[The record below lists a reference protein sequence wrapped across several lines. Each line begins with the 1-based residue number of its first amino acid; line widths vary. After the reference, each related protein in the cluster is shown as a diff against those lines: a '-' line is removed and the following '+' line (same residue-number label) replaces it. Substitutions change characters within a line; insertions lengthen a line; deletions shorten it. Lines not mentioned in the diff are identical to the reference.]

1 MADNLIFPIGFDLD
15 KAVEQAKGDWPS
27 IQKKMETML
36 SSKPMRIPI
45 SIEPTKEVVD
55 AEGNLIAATG
65 SIKAMRMEM
74 NSLIKRWNELSQ
86 AQRLTTDSNGKFI
99 GEAGQIVSRFAELT
113 TASRTYARTLSE
125 LQSAADK
132 AVEQQKRA
140 EEKSYAEWS
149 KINEQVDYD
158 RNKRAQQERIRLAK
172 EESLVKATADREYL
186 AWWNSALKAQDA
198 EEKRYQNWLSLK
210 EKEVQ
215 KAEAAEAKKRASYEA
230 SLSAQRKAAHEE
242 SLAAFKIAQALK
254 SQETSLD
261 NINAKLQ
268 IYQQRINGQEIS
280 SSEWN
285 KSSIEIRRLS
295 EELAKANQ
303 QMSDFQQKS
312 FKGLSDTLTTD
323 KVQQLTRYREE
334 LAKLDAEFNKLN
346 QSGAAYNAN
355 GTLTSDA
362 NNVLKKRQEIVKNIN
377 QMLITASDAQVQ
389 REKEINRIIE
399 QRKAK
404 AEAIAAKRK
413 EEQAAIQANI
423 ARLKEERRILNQQ
436 ESSIANITAKL
447 QIYQRRLQTEK
458 LGSQEFLKTANEVE
472 RLTLKLERAKQQVDA
487 VTGRIVSG
495 AKRQEDAYKSVNKEL
510 TNHTS
515 YLQRLG
521 QIMAAYWSVR
531 QVFNFLSG
539 VREVTAEFELQRISL
554 GAIIQDQTRANALFS
569 EIKSF
574 ALKSPVKIL
583 DLTKYTK
590 QLAAYR
596 IETEDL
602 FETTKKLTDVSVG
615 LGVAMD
621 RVILA
626 YGQTRATGYLRAS
639 EIRQFTEM
647 GVPIVEELAAKLSK
661 MNGELVTAAQ
671 VMDMV
676 SKRGISFELV
686 KEVFDDMTS
695 AGGMFYNMQEKQ
707 GNSLFGMWAKLG
719 DAASVMYDQ
728 IGNTEWVNE
737 NMKTAIQLLT
747 EFMRNWKAIGA
758 TMTTEAIGA
767 GAFLLGKKAISKGT
781 EIEESKVAAASLR
794 RANAQARL
802 NEQLAIGTQADIAAA
817 KAALQKAQAD
827 ESAAIAASKNVG
839 MVSKL
844 KTGFAALGKSLM
856 TGLGIGLVIALVSSL
871 VFKLMDAIV
880 NANRLKKELDGITAE
895 GSTTVSRLVTNFES
909 LANKAVKAAD
919 GSKEQRDAL
928 SELHRTYKNIIP
940 TQELTIEKLREMR
953 GEYTNLTI
961 AIREYVREQQL
972 QKGLDA
978 IADKYTKEII
988 DAENQLKK
996 NLKDTRFKAKGGSY
1010 FALDESQIDRVI
1022 QLFKQLVTEGKSAQE
1037 ALKTAFEF
1045 EGINDLVDSYDKIAN
1060 DLGLIKKYQT
1070 KTLSGTLSK
1079 GFSVSTLWV
1088 DEGVQGLT
1096 KSLLEQTKA
1105 IEDFKKQM
1113 DDNIAPLGRFKENL
1127 DEARKSVEEYTYA
1140 TKEGT
1145 IGYDIETA
1153 KMQIDAYLNAMQKSL
1168 SQAGLKIDLSKY
1180 ITIDAEGIKN
1190 FDFEAFD
1197 KVLSGINS
1205 QYKVPLIN
1213 LSKEVKKIYDGFIPT
1228 DAVAKQIRA
1237 RFFEIAG
1244 SMGESGDM
1252 MRRYLWKGEGDLKE
1266 HIKNLNESITDYEAE
1281 IYRMNVA
1288 ISKGGLLGMIAQTM
1302 YGGKIEEYTKLVDA
1316 LKQLMDME
1324 QSYVKVETNKS
1335 STGTKSDPRLGIL
1348 QEMVSTLKQINKE
1361 YEDLAKKEGDT
1372 KALEDTKKVYAN
1384 TLKSMQELAQK
1395 YNLNMPTF
1403 SVPTDTASLT
1413 KYLNSIKNVME
1424 KLPKSDK
1431 NVLSLQVDIEK
1442 LNIDEQQKNIEEEL
1456 KKLSAQVSRTKTA
1469 KEFYDNILGIT
1480 KDADLAINVTTSI
1493 YGDAGTDIKKRMAD
1507 YVTKLFDSIDIQ
1519 VPVDIITKQGDID
1532 YTALEKFA
1540 IENKKIL
1547 GDSYKELISIAQSG
1561 QKDIAKVFEGYM
1573 KDLEVAKTFADKR
1586 IELARDTAK
1595 KIADIEKSTLSKS
1608 EKESLISGYNER
1620 ESREAAKLE
1629 YEAFKDTP
1637 LYTQMFEDLE
1647 NASTSTLEMMKK
1659 ELQSLQGV
1667 WGTALDPTQLKEI
1680 QSRMNEIDGQLR
1692 SRNPFK
1698 TLVASVKA
1706 YKETLKGYTVE
1717 GAEDI
1722 VGQAAE
1728 KYQAAKIKGGK
1739 EAQAA
1744 EKTLKIEQRRLKIV
1758 KTLTDVKGKQLKGQ
1772 EALNKAMQAA
1782 SDNEAD
1788 AYVKLNEALAEEK
1801 KAIESGSKDE
1811 ISKARTKVEAAR
1823 EEYNLAVETS
1833 KLVQQQSKSY
1843 KTLTDNLVS
1852 AGKTISEIGGGIAD
1866 IGQSIAGLMEAFGA
1880 AEEDTQYINDMSNAL
1895 NDILGGAGKILQSFQ
1910 KGDIVGTITNA
1921 ITAPINM
1928 VKGFV
1933 NLFSAGRVRKANK
1946 EIKRQHELLEQMQ
1959 YTYSRLESVAD
1970 KLFGTDYLNNYNQ
1983 QIKNLQAQQTAYLK
1997 QAEAERSK
2005 GKKADKEKIKDYEN
2019 QARETADK
2027 IKEIQ
2032 DDLVSRFTGSSRTDV
2047 ARQMAQSWIDAR
2059 ASMSNTFNAIKG
2071 DYQNLIKNMIV
2082 EGSAARVIENAL
2094 TPVWNSMQQM
2104 LDNNNV
2110 QGAIDSLINGM
2121 DSALS
2126 SANNSM
2132 EILWKALE
2140 ARGYDMKQLVS
2151 DTDSEY
2157 TGIAKTISGATS
2169 EEINNVAAIGNTL
2182 MYYVSPIP
2190 RMDENL
2196 AAIRRLMESGSGQY
2210 IAPKVTGWT
2219 DWQQQAMDNYNA
2231 IAKNT
2236 ADTIVECRRSA
2247 EACEKIASQFS
2258 RIIRING
2265 RTAGINTFINN

>member
-45 SIEPTKEVVD
+45 TIEPTKEVVD

-158 RNKRAQQERIRLAK
+158 RNKRAQQERMRLAK
-172 EESLVKATADREYL
+172 EEAVVKATADREYI

-210 EKEVQ
+210 KKEVQ

-285 KSSIEIRRLS
+285 KSAIEIRRLS

-346 QSGAAYNAN
+346 HSGAAYNAN

-377 QMLITASDAQVQ
+377 QMLITASDAQMQ

-399 QRKAK
+399 QRKSK
-404 AEAIAAKRK
+404 ADAIVTKRK

-458 LGSQEFLKTANEVE
+458 LGSQEFLKTASEVE

-495 AKRQEDAYKSVNKEL
+495 AKRQEEAYKSVNKEL

-521 QIMAAYWSVR
+521 QRMAAYWSVR

-590 QLAAYR
+590 QLAAYK

-758 TMTTEAIGA
+758 TMTTEAIGV

-996 NLKDTRFKAKGGSY
+996 NLKDTRFKSKGGSY
-1010 FALDESQIDRVI
+1010 FALDESQIDRVV

-1070 KTLSGTLSK
+1070 KTLSGSLSK

-1180 ITIDAEGIKN
+1180 ITIDEEGIKN

-1213 LSKEVKKIYDGFIPT
+1213 LSKEVKKIYGGFIPT

-1316 LKQLMDME
+1316 LKQLMEME

-1372 KALEDTKKVYAN
+1372 KALEDTKNVYAN

-1395 YNLNMPTF
+1395 YKLSLPTF

-1413 KYLNSIKNVME
+1413 KYLNSIKKVME

-1431 NVLSLQVDIEK
+1431 NVLLLQVDIEK
-1442 LNIDEQQKNIEEEL
+1442 LNIDEQQKKIEEEL
-1456 KKLSAQVSRTKTA
+1456 KKLSEQVSRTKTA
-1469 KEFYDNILGIT
+1469 KEFYDNIFGIT

-1507 YVTKLFDSIDIQ
+1507 DVTKLFDSIDLQ

-1540 IENKKIL
+1540 IDNEKIL

-1561 QKDIAKVFEGYM
+1561 QKNIAKVFEGYM

-1595 KIADIEKSTLSKS
+1595 KIADIEKRNLTR
-1608 EKESLISGYNER
+1608 EKKDEMISGFAQR
-1620 ESREAAKLE
+1620 ESSEAAKLE

-1637 LYTQMFEDLE
+1637 MYVQMFEDLDT
-1647 NASTSTLEMMKK
+1647 ASTAMLRNMLVMLNQLKGKWGESLE
-1659 ELQSLQGV
+1659 
-1667 WGTALDPTQLKEI
+1667 PTQIKEM
-1680 QSRMNEIDGQLR
+1680 QSRISEISEQLAN
-1692 SRNPFK
+1692 RNPFK
-1698 TLVASVKA
+1698 AIADGISKIRELNKQYGSLTNTENELAASTNKLIED
-1706 YKETLKGYTVE
+1706 KEN
-1717 GAEDI
+1717 
-1722 VGQAAE
+1722 
-1728 KYQAAKIKGGK
+1728 
-1739 EAQAA
+1739 
-1744 EKTLKIEQRRLKIV
+1744 
-1758 KTLTDVKGKQLKGQ
+1758 LT
-1772 EALNKAMQAA
+1772 EALKAETEARKEYDKVIAENGTDSEATSNAKKRLDSAIALVNQMRENVNLTEEQNKLLQ
-1782 SDNEAD
+1782 
-1788 AYVKLNEALAEEK
+1788 
-1801 KAIESGSKDE
+1801 E
-1811 ISKARTKVEAAR
+1811 IIGK
-1823 EEYNLAVETS
+1823 
-1833 KLVQQQSKSY
+1833 Y
-1843 KTLTDNLVS
+1843 KS
-1852 AGKTISEIGGGIAD
+1852 AGKEVKRGANGLSEYVAKVKESQDGVKSAVEEWTALGDNELWNTIFDGLDYMSQSASQGAEAVEAYFSGDYFTMVTKGISATAN
-1866 IGQSIAGLMEAFGA
+1866 IIAGIGKLFNGNKEA
-1880 AEEDTQYINDMSNAL
+1880 
-1895 NDILGGAGKILQSFQ
+1895 
-1910 KGDIVGTITNA
+1910 
-1921 ITAPINM
+1921 
-1928 VKGFV
+1928 
-1933 NLFSAGRVRKANK
+1933 KANK
-1946 EIKRQHELLEQMQ
+1946 EIKKQAELLEQLE
-1959 YTYSRLESVAD
+1959 YTYERLESAAD

-1983 QIKNLQAQQTAYLK
+1983 QIKNLQAQHTAYLK